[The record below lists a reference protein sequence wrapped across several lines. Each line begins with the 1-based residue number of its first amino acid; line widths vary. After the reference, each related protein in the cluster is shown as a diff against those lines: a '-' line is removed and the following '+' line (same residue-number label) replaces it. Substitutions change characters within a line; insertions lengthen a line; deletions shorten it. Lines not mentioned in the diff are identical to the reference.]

1 MKQISKKILTYSAVL
16 LLLVALLLPALTACD
31 REKKDELT
39 VVCTVFPLYD
49 WVSNV
54 VGEVDGIRVILS
66 VENGT
71 DLHSFQPTAAN
82 IMDIADCDLLICLGT
97 ASERWVSEAVASN
110 PSENRRVLKVSEAEG
125 ITQRQIALA
134 SVCEEDGHDHGHD
147 HSHGEV
153 DEHLWLSLAN
163 AQAAVSVI
171 ADSLSAIDG
180 EHAEQYRKNAAAYG
194 DSLSALDEKYRETI
208 EKASCKTLLFADRF
222 PFVYLAEDYGLSYV
236 AAFRGCTTETDAD
249 SDTIIRLATAAD
261 EHGLS
266 YIMITER
273 SDRAL
278 AESVIRAT
286 AAKDQQIL
294 ALDSMQSVT
303 ARDRAS
309 GTTYLSVMEA
319 NLAVLTQALSH

>member
-1 MKQISKKILTYSAVL
+1 MKQIFKKILTYSAVL

-31 REKKDELT
+31 REDGDELT

-54 VGEVDGIRVILS
+54 VGAVDGIRVILS

-82 IMDIADCDLLICLGT
+82 IMDIADCDLLVCLGSS
-97 ASERWVSEAVASN
+97 SEQWVDQAVASN
-110 PSENRRVLKVSEAEG
+110 PARHRTVLKMSEAPEV
-125 ITQRQIALA
+125 TLRQISLA
-134 SVCEEDGHDHGHD
+134 SECNEEGHDHGHG
-147 HSHGEV
+147 HSHGET

-163 AQAAVSVI
+163 ARAGVFAI
-171 ADSLSAIDG
+171 ADALSALDG

-194 DSLSALDEKYRETI
+194 DSLSTLDGQYREAI
-208 EKASCKTLLFADRF
+208 EKAPCKTLLFADRF
-222 PFVYLAEDYGLSYV
+222 PFVYLAEDYGFSYI

-266 YIMITER
+266 HIMVTES

-286 AAKDQQIL
+286 ANKNQQIL
-294 ALDSMQSVT
+294 AMDSMQSVT
-303 ARDRAS
+303 AKDRTA
-309 GTTYLSVMEA
+309 GVTYRSVMEA
-319 NLAVLTQALSH
+319 NLVVLTQALSH